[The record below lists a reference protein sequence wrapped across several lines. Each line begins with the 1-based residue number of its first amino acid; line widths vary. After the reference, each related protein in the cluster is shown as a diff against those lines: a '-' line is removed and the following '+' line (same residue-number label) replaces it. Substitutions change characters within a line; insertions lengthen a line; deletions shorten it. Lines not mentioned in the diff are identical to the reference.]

1 MYDDPHK
8 HTGIVAGCAG
18 LGSIIAIMFTYPL
31 DNIRIRQQAN
41 KEGSISLYFRYLNA
55 WNI

>member
-1 MYDDPHK
+1 VYDDPHK

-18 LGSIIAIMFTYPL
+18 MGSIIAIMFTYPL

-41 KEGSISLYFRYLNA
+41 KEGSNNQYF
-55 WNI
+55 